1 MPFTKTPANMVAR
14 SLDYSPVG
22 LAKGVKDFYTKG
34 GNPAEYIDEIAKSL
48 TGSAGMALGAALYKS
63 GVLTGAESDNANKRA
78 FDKQNGFLPFAIH
91 VPGTNVYYR
100 ISDFQPSM
108 MSVITGVAWAQAAS
122 GDETP
127 EQAAKGAVV
136 AFTNTLAD
144 NSNLS
149 NIGDLFGNYD
159 GLGGGLWDAALG
171 LPQSMVPS
179 LSNAVAKTTDTTVR
193 NPYDATDPIQS
204 QKNQIMAKIAGLSKE
219 LPAAFDAWG
228 DEKQRDNAAFEQFP
242 DPAAFT
248 NQTVSSRDKEIQR

>member
-1 MPFTKTPANMVAR
+1 
-14 SLDYSPVG
+14 
-22 LAKGVKDFYTKG
+22 
-34 GNPAEYIDEIAKSL
+34 
-48 TGSAGMALGAALYKS
+48 MALGTALYKS
-63 GVLTGAESDNANKRA
+63 GVLTGAESENANKRA
-78 FDKQNGFLPFAIH
+78 FDTQNGFLPFAIH

-108 MSVITGVAWAQAAS
+108 MSVITGAAWAQAAS

-179 LSNAVAKTTDTTVR
+179 LSNAVAKSTDTTVR
-193 NPYDATDPIQS
+193 NPYDATDPP
-204 QKNQIMAKIAGLSKE
+204 KPENQIMAKILDYRRNCPPPMIHGATRSSATTPRLNSFLTLRLLRTR
-219 LPAAFDAWG
+219 LPAAVTKKFSACMRLPVTS
-228 DEKQRDNAAFEQFP
+228 EYTR
-242 DPAAFT
+242 PA
-248 NQTVSSRDKEIQR
+248 SRTAPMWTA